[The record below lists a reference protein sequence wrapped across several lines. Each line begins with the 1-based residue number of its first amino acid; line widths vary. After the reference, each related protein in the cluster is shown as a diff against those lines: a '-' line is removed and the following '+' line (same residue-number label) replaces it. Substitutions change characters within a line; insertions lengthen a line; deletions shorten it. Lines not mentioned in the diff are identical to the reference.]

1 MRNIFLSKSHTTYT
15 DQKIFRTKG
24 LGCARFY
31 LENLGNDK
39 DEKYGKE
46 LNMDVFTDDHNNPP
60 KQCYQRCKYQSEDFT
75 VTTAAYPS
83 QNTFENRDEMCV
95 VIKKLESICND
106 SIKFNIFKNFYSKQ
120 MDTFTNPTF
129 CDLVKSQVNDE
140 ICDQNFTKP
149 SPDKNVDDKLYKFVI
164 IYTRDNVVKIKLFF
178 RDPYYTKYVKD
189 VSVSF
194 NSYIGNTGG
203 LLGLCTGMSLVSLF
217 EIFYYLVKFL
227 GTIQKKDHPSIASG

>member
-1 MRNIFLSKSHTTYT
+1 MDWVRDVDN
-15 DQKIFRTKG
+15 
-24 LGCARFY
+24 
-31 LENLGNDK
+31 
-39 DEKYGKE
+39 EKK
-46 LNMDVFTDDHNNPP
+46 
-60 KQCYQRCKYQSEDFT
+60 KCYQRCQFQSEDFT

-83 QNTFENRDEMCV
+83 QNTFENRNEMCI
-95 VIKKLESICND
+95 VIKKLASICEDN
-106 SIKFNIFKNFYSKQ
+106 IKFTIFKNFYTKQ
-120 MDTFTNPTF
+120 LATFTNPGF
-129 CDLVKSQVNDE
+129 CDLVKSQIKDK
-140 ICDQNFTKP
+140 ICKQNFTKP
-149 SPDKNVDDKLYKFVI
+149 SPDKDVDDKLYKFVI
-164 IYTRDNVVKIKLFF
+164 TYTRDNIVKIKLFF

>member
-1 MRNIFLSKSHTTYT
+1 
-15 DQKIFRTKG
+15 
-24 LGCARFY
+24 
-31 LENLGNDK
+31 
-39 DEKYGKE
+39 
-46 LNMDVFTDDHNNPP
+46 MDWVRDVDNKPL
-60 KQCYQRCKYQSEDFT
+60 KCYQRCKFQSEFFT

-95 VIKKLESICND
+95 VIKKLETICED
-106 SIKFNIFKNFYSKQ
+106 SIKFTIFKNFYSKQ
-120 MDTFTNPTF
+120 LDTFTNPGF
-129 CDLVKSQVNDE
+129 CNLVKSQIKEE
-140 ICDQNFTKP
+140 ICEQNFTKP
-149 SPDKNVDDKLYKFVI
+149 SPDKNVDSKLYKFVI

-189 VSVSF
+189 VSMSL

-227 GTIQKKDHPSIASG
+227 GTIQKNDHPSIASG